1 VGLVQEPYMGARRRG
16 ACGFAVGVGKGLA
29 GAVIRPTAG
38 VLQLTNNMAG
48 AWVAMT
54 HGLTGGEGG
63 EGGAGGTRGPGRVRP
78 PRMLHDQLRRIAPFS
93 MAEALA
99 RHVLT
104 TAEEGQYLQEPLLHC
119 DLLGEAGTTSAVI
132 AVLTGIRLL
141 TVDSSTWRV
150 QLNVPLRKLDA
161 VAYGPPSP
169 QHVLLLLL
177 EPKRAAAA
185 AAAAGAAAA
194 AASAYGESPTT
205 VPSTAKLP
213 NMGSAEL
220 RSLACHSEDA
230 AATLHDHLVDALA
243 SLRARRRIW
252 HSARSGSGVS
262 QREHHPISA
271 AL

>member
-132 AVLTGIRLL
+132 AVLTRIRLL
-141 TVDSSTWRV
+141 TVDSST
-150 QLNVPLRKLDA
+150 
-161 VAYGPPSP
+161 
-169 QHVLLLLL
+169 
-177 EPKRAAAA
+177 
-185 AAAAGAAAA
+185 
-194 AASAYGESPTT
+194 
-205 VPSTAKLP
+205 
-213 NMGSAEL
+213 
-220 RSLACHSEDA
+220 
-230 AATLHDHLVDALA
+230 
-243 SLRARRRIW
+243 
-252 HSARSGSGVS
+252 
-262 QREHHPISA
+262 
-271 AL
+271 

>member
-1 VGLVQEPYMGARRRG
+1 
-16 ACGFAVGVGKGLA
+16 
-29 GAVIRPTAG
+29 
-38 VLQLTNNMAG
+38 
-48 AWVAMT
+48 
-54 HGLTGGEGG
+54 
-63 EGGAGGTRGPGRVRP
+63 
-78 PRMLHDQLRRIAPFS
+78 

-194 AASAYGESPTT
+194 AASAYGESP
-205 VPSTAKLP
+205 STAKLP